1 MCPKSYKSQR
11 IISYLGSQL
20 WMFLSQNTVSSLAF
34 FPTLQIYSTCS
45 LAHHGTI
52 PDSMSTDI
60 FFDLPEPNPTMG
72 HPPSAF
78 PTSPTVYE
86 AQLLEDQSV
95 WGLAQWKF
103 RCHNVITSSCCLLLL
118 CWGILLSVIL
128 TVAIWRTS
136 VFKLPSSL
144 STDHQTTYL
153 NSSSSFFFFT
163 KMIQFNMCELHQ
175 LNLSSIRTTYLYI
188 FFFVLIF
195 TFKEETAS
203 LCPRSVILKL
213 GWMLESTPL
222 CGLEPHSYK
231 QLGDIRYFT

>member
-153 NSSSSFFFFT
+153 NSSSSFFFLPRWS
-163 KMIQFNMCELHQ
+163 N
-175 LNLSSIRTTYLYI
+175 SICVSFINWTYLP
-188 FFFVLIF
+188 FEQPIF
-195 TFKEETAS
+195 TSFS
-203 LCPRSVILKL
+203 LFLFSHSKKRQ
-213 GWMLESTPL
+213 PL
-222 CGLEPHSYK
+222 CVLDQWFSSLVECWNQPRCV
-231 QLGDIRYFT
+231 D

>member
-153 NSSSSFFFFT
+153 NSSSSFFFFYQDDP
-163 KMIQFNMCELHQ
+163 IQYVWASSIELIFHSN
-175 LNLSSIRTTYLYI
+175 NLSLHLFLCSYFHIQRRD
-188 FFFVLIF
+188 
-195 TFKEETAS
+195 S
-203 LCPRSVILKL
+203 LSV
-213 GWMLESTPL
+213 S
-222 CGLEPHSYK
+222 
-231 QLGDIRYFT
+231 